1 MRSLALV
8 FLAAPTAGFVLRSA
22 QRHPHHAG
30 LHESTISDLDTL
42 EDFDAKVII
51 VTSTTETEPERIAT
65 TRSPA
70 NDYDPSDD
78 YIGDD
83 SLARVE
89 IDLLEE
95 KLHPDLSSDE
105 QSSCICR
112 DLDGNPLSPE
122 YFAEKM
128 GIGHVDRYICPEK
141 DAFHGLM
148 SNGGRIHLFPGG
160 ETAFYKR
167 IAFEDLEH
175 AQEKLRDAP
184 HKLVRDAKSYHVVG
198 SFLLSKGCDDMVK
211 ATGVR
216 IPKCYDAQLE
226 PNDANVSHYFSL
238 ASR

>member
-8 FLAAPTAGFVLRSA
+8 LLAAPTAGFVLRSA

-42 EDFDAKVII
+42 EDFDAKFVI
-51 VTSTTETEPERIAT
+51 TTEPEPERIAT
-65 TRSPA
+65 TRPSA
-70 NDYDPSDD
+70 NNYDPSDD

-148 SNGGRIHLFPGG
+148 SNGGRVHLFPGG

-198 SFLLSKGCDDMVK
+198 SFLLSKGCNNLVEE
-211 ATGVR
+211 TGVR